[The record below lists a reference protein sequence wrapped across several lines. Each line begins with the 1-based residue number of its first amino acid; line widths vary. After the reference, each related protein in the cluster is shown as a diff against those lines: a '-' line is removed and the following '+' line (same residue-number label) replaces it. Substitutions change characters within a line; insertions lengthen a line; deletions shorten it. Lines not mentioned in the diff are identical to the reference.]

1 MFLKAPFVVVEELL
15 LLNPDGTLSLD
26 DMGRVP
32 LHLAVFHEAA
42 YEVFEK

>member
-1 MFLKAPFVVVEELL
+1 VFLKAPFVVVEELL